1 MSTEDKPPGEASDD
15 DGRLRRFAR
24 RLLDRKELA
33 DDTRELLAGVLAT
46 SDKAK
51 SEFVRMMGRE
61 VGHYL
66 DGLNLKNDLLDI
78 ATNYKLEVHATFHLS
93 PVASGSDEPARSTSE
108 SDEEPTSSDPP
119 KEP

>member
-1 MSTEDKPPGEASDD
+1 MSDDKPADEPPED

-24 RLLDRKELA
+24 RMLDRKELA
-33 DDTRELLAGVLAT
+33 DDTRDLLAGVLAT

-66 DGLNLKNDLLDI
+66 EGLNLKNDLLDI
-78 ATNYKLEVHATFHLS
+78 ATNYKLEVNATFHLS
-93 PVASGSDEPARSTSE
+93 PVASPPEPDPSP
-108 SDEEPTSSDPP
+108 EEPGETD
-119 KEP
+119 E